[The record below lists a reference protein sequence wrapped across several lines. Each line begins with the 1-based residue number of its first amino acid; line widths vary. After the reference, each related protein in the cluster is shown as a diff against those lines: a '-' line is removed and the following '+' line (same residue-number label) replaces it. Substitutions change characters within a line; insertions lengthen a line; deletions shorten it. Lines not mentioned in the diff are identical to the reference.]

1 VNDSNWWELLSDPLP
16 GRVEKPRLSGLTMVI
31 DTGIPLS
38 MLSDLLQMAADH
50 VDYWKFGFAS
60 AGVCSP
66 DSIRSKVS
74 LCQEYGVF
82 AYPGG
87 TSLEIAIIQNVW
99 EPYLQSL
106 WKAGIRV
113 VEVSDGTINLPV
125 HTRRQIIRTAKD
137 MGFTVLSEVGKKE
150 EGSFLAIDEQVAL
163 IRGDLAAGAEY
174 ILVEGREGGESVG
187 VYGPH
192 GEVRSSDVDAL
203 ANALGPL
210 STRLI
215 WEAPQ
220 KKQQIYHIRRFGN
233 RVNLGNVRPLDIVA
247 LESIRRGLR
256 SDTFS
261 LSLPEDDAPV
271 MGKGDKGAAAED
283 ARKPGAGSRPV
294 LWKPN
299 QSGRG
304 GKRPSPD
311 MQQRAQKEDLHR
323 DDKPDAKA

>member
-1 VNDSNWWELLSDPLP
+1 MNEPNWWELLSDPLP
-16 GRVEKPRLSGLTMVI
+16 GRVQKPRLSGLTMVI

-38 MLSDLLQMAADH
+38 MLTDLLQMAADH

-60 AGVCSP
+60 AGVCSAE
-66 DSIRSKVS
+66 SIRSKVS

-87 TSLEIAIIQNVW
+87 TSLEIAIVQNVW
-99 EPYLQSL
+99 QPYLESL
-106 WKAGIRV
+106 WRAGIRV

-125 HTRRQIIRTAKD
+125 YTRRQVIRAAKE

-150 EGSFLAIDEQVAL
+150 EGTFLVIDEQVAL

-192 GEVRSSDVDAL
+192 GEVRVSDVDAL

-233 RVNLGNVRPLDIVA
+233 RVNLGNIRPLDIVA

-261 LSLPEDDAPV
+261 LSLPQDDSNV
-271 MGKGDKGAAAED
+271 IGKGEQSAVAEEANAD
-283 ARKPGAGSRPV
+283 GPSRPV
-294 LWKPN
+294 LWKQN
-299 QSGRG
+299 QSPMPK
-304 GKRPSPD
+304 KRVSSEA
-311 MQQRAQKEDLHR
+311 QRRPQKEDPHR
-323 DDKPDAKA
+323 LDKPGAK